1 MSDIG
6 RAVKQMHNGAKV
18 RRQAWKSLRWICMMP
33 GLDLPSY
40 NSQLPGA
47 KVNDRTAAFIGKNT
61 PLHCQ
66 PYIAAY
72 TTDDLWQPGWLAS
85 QVDLLAVD
93 WEVA

>member
-1 MSDIG
+1 
-6 RAVKQMHNGAKV
+6 MHNGAKV

-33 GLDLPSY
+33 ALDLPSY
-40 NSQLPGA
+40 NNYPGRKLTIVPQLSS
-47 KVNDRTAAFIGKNT
+47 GKNT

-72 TTDDLWQPGWLAS
+72 TVDDLWQPGWLAS
-85 QVDLLAVD
+85 QADLLAVD

>member
-6 RAVKQMHNGAKV
+6 WAVKQMHNGAKV

-47 KVNDRTAAFIGKNT
+47 KVNDRTAAFIGQK
-61 PLHCQ
+61 HS
-66 PYIAAY
+66 IALPAIY
-72 TTDDLWQPGWLAS
+72 CRVHD
-85 QVDLLAVD
+85 
-93 WEVA
+93 